1 MLTIWTKNDCMAG
14 FIFVLIILVDA
25 FQFKFK
31 FKIVDYNATHNK
43 DKIQHLCLFILK
55 FCSIIANQIVISC
68 PFIVNR
74 LGSYSFS
81 ILYHIVIK
89 KMYSLMHETVV
100 LCQGRIFLMAIG
112 VWVFTENTL

>member
-1 MLTIWTKNDCMAG
+1 MLTILNKNDCMAG

-68 PFIVNR
+68 PFIVNTEPMLKKYHCSKAR
-74 LGSYSFS
+74 LNHVTK
-81 ILYHIVIK
+81 L
-89 KMYSLMHETVV
+89 
-100 LCQGRIFLMAIG
+100 
-112 VWVFTENTL
+112 

>member
-1 MLTIWTKNDCMAG
+1 MRQIQIKLVGVTRKRPGIKPPDNVKEISLFKSTFESSNK
-14 FIFVLIILVDA
+14 II
-25 FQFKFK
+25 
-31 FKIVDYNATHNK
+31 I
-43 DKIQHLCLFILK
+43 
-55 FCSIIANQIVISC
+55 
-68 PFIVNR
+68 NR